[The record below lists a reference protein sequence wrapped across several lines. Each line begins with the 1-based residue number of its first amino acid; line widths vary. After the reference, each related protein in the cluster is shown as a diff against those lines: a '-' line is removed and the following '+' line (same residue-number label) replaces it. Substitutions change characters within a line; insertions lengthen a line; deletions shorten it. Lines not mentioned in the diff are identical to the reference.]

1 MRRFLIGDR
10 SFEEESNEF
19 QAILPRAYEHGLRPH
34 CQCKEPPVPMYIAQ
48 LEGQH
53 FVKRMPLS
61 GRDHDPACPSYAPPY
76 ELSGL
81 GPLIGNAIQVDANG
95 RAILKID
102 FSMTKKGP
110 RAAASQSADPSER
123 AIRNEPQKLSLRAML
138 HYLWEMGELTEWR
151 SSWAGKRGWGRVR
164 TSLMNAASHMTTRGG
179 QLSDML
185 FVPETFRQEDKEAIA
200 ARRATALA
208 GAQAS
213 GTGPRKLM
221 IAVAEVKEFIP
232 ARVGHRIAL
241 RHLPFPLMLEHEAW
255 KRLNAKY
262 ETELELWRS
271 NDELHLVMIAT
282 FGIAASGVAA
292 VEEVA
297 MMVVNENWIPFDS
310 VHERYLLEKL
320 AALRRKFVKGLRFNL
335 PQEQPIVSVTLPEK
349 RPSPVAMFIIPAGA
363 SGDYQRA
370 LAEMIEARPEMT
382 PWIWCIAEGDMP
394 KLP

>member
-19 QAILPRAYEHGLRPH
+19 QAILPRAYEQGLRPH

-61 GRDHDPACPSYAPPY
+61 GRDHDPACPSYDPPY

-95 RAILKID
+95 RANLKID

-110 RAAASQSADPSER
+110 RAAAPQSAGASER
-123 AIRNEPQKLSLRAML
+123 AIRNEPQKLSLRAVL

-164 TSLMNAASHMTTRGG
+164 TSLMNAASQMTTRGG
-179 QLSDML
+179 LLSDML
-185 FVPETFRQEDKEAIA
+185 FVPETFRQKDKEAIA

-221 IAVAEVKEFIP
+221 IMVAEVKEFIP
-232 ARVGHRIAL
+232 ARVGHRITL
-241 RHLPFPLMLEHEAW
+241 RHLPFPLMLEHETW

-271 NDELHLVMIAT
+271 NDELHLVMMAT
-282 FGIAASGVAA
+282 FGISASGVAA
-292 VEEVA
+292 VAELA
-297 MMVVNENWIPFDS
+297 MMVVNGNWIPFEN
-310 VHERYLLEKL
+310 VHERHLLERL
-320 AALRRKFVKGLRFNL
+320 GALRRKSVKGLRFNL
-335 PQEQPIVSVTLPEK
+335 PQEQPIVSVTLPEE

>member
-19 QAILPRAYEHGLRPH
+19 QAILPRAYEQGLRPH

-61 GRDHDPACPSYAPPY
+61 GRDHDPACPSYDPPY

-95 RAILKID
+95 RANLKID

-110 RAAASQSADPSER
+110 RAAAPQSAGASER

-164 TSLMNAASHMTTRGG
+164 TSLMNAASQMTTRGG
-179 QLSDML
+179 LLSDML
-185 FVPETFRQEDKEAIA
+185 FVPETFRQKDKEAIA

-221 IAVAEVKEFIP
+221 IMVAEVKEFIP
-232 ARVGHRIAL
+232 ARVGHRITL
-241 RHLPFPLMLEHEAW
+241 RHLPFPLMLEHETW

-282 FGIAASGVAA
+282 FGISASGVAA
-292 VEEVA
+292 VAELA
-297 MMVVNENWIPFDS
+297 MMVVNGNWIPFEN
-310 VHERYLLEKL
+310 VHERHLLERL
-320 AALRRKFVKGLRFNL
+320 GALRRKSVKGLRFNL
-335 PQEQPIVSVTLPEK
+335 PQEQPIVSVTLPEE

-363 SGDYQRA
+363 SGDYQLA

>member
-10 SFEEESNEF
+10 SFEEDSSEF
-19 QAILPRAYEHGLRPH
+19 QNILPRAYEQGLRPH

-48 LEGQH
+48 LDGQH

-61 GRDHDPACPSYAPPY
+61 GRDHDPACPSYDPPY

-81 GPLIGNAIQVDANG
+81 GPLIGNAIQIDATG
-95 RAILKID
+95 RTILKLA
-102 FSMTKKGP
+102 FSIMKKGP
-110 RAAASQSADPSER
+110 RAAPSQSAGPSET

-164 TSLMNAASHMTTRGG
+164 TSLMNAASQMTARSG

-185 FVPETFRQEDKEAIA
+185 FVPETFRQEDKEGIA

-208 GAQAS
+208 GAQTP

-221 IAVAEVKEFIP
+221 IAVAEVKEFTP

-241 RHLPFPLMLEHEAW
+241 RHLHFPFMIENEAW
-255 KRLNAKY
+255 IRLNAKY

-271 NDELHLVMIAT
+271 NDELHLIIIAT
-282 FGIAASGVAA
+282 FGISASGVAA

-297 MMVVNENWIPFDS
+297 MMVVNENWIPFEN
-310 VHERYLLEKL
+310 VHERHLLERL
-320 AALRRKFVKGLRFNL
+320 AGLRRKIVKGLRFNL
-335 PQEQPIVSVTLPEK
+335 SPDQPIVSVTLPDQQ
-349 RPSPVAMFIIPAGA
+349 PSPIAMFIVPAGA
-363 SGDYQRA
+363 SEDYHRA
-370 LAEMIEARPEMT
+370 LAEMTEARPEMT
-382 PWIWCIAEGDMP
+382 PWIWYVAEGDMP
-394 KLP
+394 QLP

>member
-1 MRRFLIGDR
+1 
-10 SFEEESNEF
+10 
-19 QAILPRAYEHGLRPH
+19 
-34 CQCKEPPVPMYIAQ
+34 MYIAQ

-61 GRDHDPACPSYAPPY
+61 GRDHDPACPSYDPPY

-95 RAILKID
+95 RANLKID

-110 RAAASQSADPSER
+110 RAAAPQSAGASER
-123 AIRNEPQKLSLRAML
+123 AIRNEPQKLSLRAVL

-164 TSLMNAASHMTTRGG
+164 TSLMNAASQMTTRGG
-179 QLSDML
+179 LLSDML
-185 FVPETFRQEDKEAIA
+185 FVPETFRQKDKEAIA

-221 IAVAEVKEFIP
+221 IMVAEVKEFIP
-232 ARVGHRIAL
+232 ARVGHRITL
-241 RHLPFPLMLEHEAW
+241 RHLPFPLMLEHETW

-271 NDELHLVMIAT
+271 NDELHLVMMAT
-282 FGIAASGVAA
+282 FGISASGVAA
-292 VEEVA
+292 VAELA
-297 MMVVNENWIPFDS
+297 MMVVNGNWIPFEN
-310 VHERYLLEKL
+310 VHERHLLERL
-320 AALRRKFVKGLRFNL
+320 GALRRKSVKGLRFNL
-335 PQEQPIVSVTLPEK
+335 PQEQPIVSVTLPEE

>member
-1 MRRFLIGDR
+1 MRRFLIGER

-19 QAILPRAYEHGLRPH
+19 QAILPRAYEQGLRPH

-61 GRDHDPACPSYAPPY
+61 GRDHDPTCPSYEPPY

-81 GPLIGNAIQVDANG
+81 GPLIGNAIQIDATG
-95 RAILKID
+95 RAILKLD

-110 RAAASQSADPSER
+110 RAAAFQSTGPSEST
-123 AIRNEPQKLSLRAML
+123 IRNETRKLSLRAML

-164 TSLMNAASHMTTRGG
+164 TSLMNAASQMTTRGG

-382 PWIWCIAEGDMP
+382 HWIWCIAEGDMP
-394 KLP
+394 QLP